1 MLPCMKRGATQNR
14 RSTRGCSSVGRAPA
28 LQFSG
33 LMRCAHQFK
42 RRFLRSEDRLV
53 RCSCTRLAGAGC
65 RRRRG
70 RAIVSPC
77 CGRPSRQAPTCRHT
91 GCPAQRSART
101 EPGASSSSAI
111 TLTATQPCVFAEQE
125 GGSQRYSEGQRQE
138 QGEGS
143 AEANA
148 DKDDCGD
155 QEGQRVR

>member
-1 MLPCMKRGATQNR
+1 LLGPVVADG
-14 RSTRGCSSVGRAPA
+14 GGGPSSARAA
-28 LQFSG
+28 D
-33 LMRCAHQFK
+33 
-42 RRFLRSEDRLV
+42 DRL
-53 RCSCTRLAGAGC
+53 A
-65 RRRRG
+65 RRRRAG
-70 RAIVSPC
+70 TPAAL
-77 CGRPSRQAPTCRHT
+77 PSGPL
-91 GCPAQRSART
+91 GL